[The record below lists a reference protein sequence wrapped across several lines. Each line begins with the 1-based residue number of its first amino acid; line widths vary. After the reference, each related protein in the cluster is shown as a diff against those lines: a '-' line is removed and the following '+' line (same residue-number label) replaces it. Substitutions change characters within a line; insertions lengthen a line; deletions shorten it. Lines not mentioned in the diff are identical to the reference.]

1 MTKLLPYKVPFTSTP
16 KSLSYRRREFQAGIL
31 DISLPYGEM
40 NNLDFKYLPYWNGIL
55 NGSNQSHIEK
65 VSCSIEV
72 DSSYLSQGV
81 SSNLGGDTASQ
92 DTNSQSNTP
101 PPSSNFTEIDN
112 WIEQQRIK
120 LMDESRA
127 KDGSTK

>member
-1 MTKLLPYKVPFTSTP
+1 
-16 KSLSYRRREFQAGIL
+16 
-31 DISLPYGEM
+31 M